1 MKLHNK
7 SWIGLLS
14 LTAAVC
20 LILTTGLTAR
30 SQEGGSDLPGIFRPK
45 NPETKS
51 KRRTRPTPKPKER
64 TPPPPNVGERFEDA
78 LDEGNE
84 ARDARH
90 YVDAERAYKIALQL
104 KPRDARAAYGLG
116 NIYTDQQRWEDAEKA
131 YRQALSS
138 GPNNADALIALSY
151 VLVQPRTGASNAA
164 RLADAEAAARGAIR
178 IEPGSALAHD
188 RLGSALEARALL
200 NAETEGEYR
209 KAIEIDSNLAVAY
222 IHLARL
228 LRKMN
233 RFKEADPLYTQAVD
247 LAKDA
252 PTLALVADAMQS
264 EQRWSESVPVLRRAL
279 DLDARNPSALFLMAK
294 ALVVMKQYAEAEP
307 LLKTVIEIS
316 PRGFAPYF
324 ILGSAYLRMDRGE
337 DAEEILGRAAK
348 IASPGDRKQLAGPF
362 GFSGIGDNYMKA
374 GKAGAAARAYK
385 RALDLDPDNPELQG
399 KLAEARA
406 QVH

>member
-1 MKLHNK
+1 
-7 SWIGLLS
+7 
-14 LTAAVC
+14 
-20 LILTTGLTAR
+20 
-30 SQEGGSDLPGIFRPK
+30 
-45 NPETKS
+45 
-51 KRRTRPTPKPKER
+51 
-64 TPPPPNVGERFEDA
+64 
-78 LDEGNE
+78 
-84 ARDARH
+84 
-90 YVDAERAYKIALQL
+90 
-104 KPRDARAAYGLG
+104 
-116 NIYTDQQRWEDAEKA
+116 
-131 YRQALSS
+131 
-138 GPNNADALIALSY
+138 
-151 VLVQPRTGASNAA
+151 
-164 RLADAEAAARGAIR
+164 
-178 IEPGSALAHD
+178 
-188 RLGSALEARALL
+188 
-200 NAETEGEYR
+200 
-209 KAIEIDSNLAVAY
+209 
-222 IHLARL
+222 
-228 LRKMN
+228 
-233 RFKEADPLYTQAVD
+233 
-247 LAKDA
+247 
-252 PTLALVADAMQS
+252 MQS